1 MRSGLT
7 ISLVLLAVV
16 IACGVMNVYMT
27 RDISNQYIS
36 AAEELRVMVRAEQ
49 WPRAEETVQAYLQTW
64 KDTLSWLQMLINHS
78 DGDEVSRALEHIA
91 AGVEEK
97 DTGTCLEGCA
107 ELREA
112 AEHIYHRDAFT
123 LGNIL

>member
-16 IACGVMNVYMT
+16 IACGVMNVYLT
-27 RDISNQYIS
+27 KDISDRYVS
-36 AAEELRVMVRAEQ
+36 ASEELKVLARAGEWQ
-49 WPRAEETVQAYLQTW
+49 RAGETVQAYLQTW
-64 KDTLSWLQMLINHS
+64 KETLSWLQMLINHD
-78 DGDEVSRALEHIA
+78 DGDELSRALERIA
-91 AGVEEK
+91 AGIE
-97 DTGTCLEGCA
+97 DQNTGTCLEGCA

>member
-1 MRSGLT
+1 MHSSLK

-16 IACGVMNVYMT
+16 ILCGVANIYVT
-27 RDISNQYIS
+27 KDISNKYIS
-36 AAEELRVMVRAEQ
+36 ASEELREMAQGED
-49 WPRAEETVQAYLQTW
+49 WPRAAQTVEAYHQSW
-64 KDTLSWLQMLINHS
+64 KDTLAWLQMLINHS
-78 DGDEVSRALEHIA
+78 DGDEVSRALERIE
-91 AGVEEK
+91 AGIQAQDAV
-97 DTGTCLEGCA
+97 TCLEGCA